1 MNKGIIFALGT
12 VVGAAAGIAGT
23 YFYLNKKMDK
33 IIQSEID
40 EGINDYMNYISEKES
55 LKECVSEN
63 GNEGT
68 ERYYINDEN
77 SEDSE
82 EGGNNIVEYPS
93 EARRGPVEAVSDSE
107 GKKNKGINYNEII
120 DGLNYGKFDY
130 TKPGKSVEETGEIEE
145 SIGIKDVKDD
155 KEYPA
160 PYILEEDGEDLWN
173 ENNSYAKIELIY
185 YSKDQVITDYADREV
200 EGAHDL
206 IGRNNIDVLDSCEDE
221 KDAIIYVMNESMGAI
236 YEVSLIR
243 KSYTDDVLPNL
254 EPDLV

>member
-40 EGINDYMNYISEKES
+40 EGINDYMRYIQEKEA
-55 LKECVSEN
+55 
-63 GNEGT
+63 G
-68 ERYYINDEN
+68 EN
-77 SEDSE
+77 SDDSE
-82 EGGNNIVEYPS
+82 DGGNDLSECPS

-107 GKKNKGINYNEII
+107 GKKNNGVNYNEII
-120 DGLNYGKFDY
+120 EGLNYGKFDY

-145 SIGIKDVKDD
+145 SQGIKDVKDD

-160 PYILEEDGEDLWN
+160 PYILEDGEDLWN

-200 EGAHDL
+200 DGAHDL

-243 KSYTDDVLPNL
+243 KSYTDDVLPTL
-254 EPDLV
+254 EPDLM

>member
-40 EGINDYMNYISEKES
+40 EGISD
-55 LKECVSEN
+55 
-63 GNEGT
+63 
-68 ERYYINDEN
+68 YINYVNEREKKEALEAGEN

-82 EGGNNIVEYPS
+82 EGGNDLSECPS

-130 TKPGKSVEETGEIEE
+130 TKPGKSIEETGEIEE
-145 SIGIKDVKDD
+145 SHVIKDVKDN

-160 PYILEEDGEDLWN
+160 PYILEDGEDIWN

-200 EGAHDL
+200 DGAHDL
-206 IGRNNIDVLDSCEDE
+206 IGRNNIDVLDNCEDE
-221 KDAIIYVMNESMGAI
+221 KDAIIYVMNESMATI

-254 EPDLV
+254 EPDIM

>member
-1 MNKGIIFALGT
+1 MNKGIIFVLGT

-40 EGINDYMNYISEKES
+40 EGISDYMNYIQEKES
-55 LKECVSEN
+55 LSECVSR
-63 GNEGT
+63 T
-68 ERYYINDEN
+68 ERDKEAADADEN
-77 SEDSE
+77 SEDLKD
-82 EGGNNIVEYPS
+82 GGNNLSECPS
-93 EARRGPVEAVSDSE
+93 EARRGPVEAVSDSKD
-107 GKKNKGINYNEII
+107 KKNKGINYNEII
-120 DGLNYGKFDY
+120 EGLNYGKFDY
-130 TKPGKSVEETGEIEE
+130 TKPGKSVEDTGEIEE
-145 SIGIKDVKDD
+145 SQGIKDVKDD

-160 PYILEEDGEDLWN
+160 PYILDDGEDLWN

-200 EGAHDL
+200 DGAHDL

-221 KDAIIYVMNESMGAI
+221 KDAIIYVMNESMATI

-254 EPDLV
+254 EPDIM

>member
-40 EGINDYMNYISEKES
+40 EGISDYMNYISEKES
-55 LKECVSEN
+55 LKECGS
-63 GNEGT
+63 
-68 ERYYINDEN
+68 DEN

-82 EGGNNIVEYPS
+82 EGGNDLSECPS
-93 EARRGPVEAVSDSE
+93 EARRGPVEAVSDSK

-145 SIGIKDVKDD
+145 SVGIKDVKDN

-160 PYILEEDGEDLWN
+160 PYILEDGEDLWN

-200 EGAHDL
+200 DGAHDL

-221 KDAIIYVMNESMGAI
+221 KDAIIYVMNESMATI

-243 KSYTDDVLPNL
+243 KSYTDDVLPTL
-254 EPDLV
+254 EPEL

>member
-40 EGINDYMNYISEKES
+40 EGINDYMNYISEREKKAAEVCQEYEEDETEGRNDLS
-55 LKECVSEN
+55 EC
-63 GNEGT
+63 
-68 ERYYINDEN
+68 
-77 SEDSE
+77 
-82 EGGNNIVEYPS
+82 PS
-93 EARRGPVEAVSDSE
+93 EARRGPVEAVSNSE

-130 TKPGKSVEETGEIEE
+130 TKPGKSVEETGEIEDVE
-145 SIGIKDVKDD
+145 GIKDVKDD

-160 PYILEEDGEDLWN
+160 PYILEDGEDLWN

-200 EGAHDL
+200 DGAHDL

-254 EPDLV
+254 EPDLM

>member
-23 YFYLNKKMDK
+23 YLYLNKKMDK

-40 EGINDYMNYISEKES
+40 EGINDYMNYISEREKKAAAVCQGYE
-55 LKECVSEN
+55 E
-63 GNEGT
+63 
-68 ERYYINDEN
+68 DET
-77 SEDSE
+77 
-82 EGGNNIVEYPS
+82 EGGNDLSEYPS
-93 EARRGPVEAVSDSE
+93 EARRGPIEAVSDSK

-145 SIGIKDVKDD
+145 SDFNSSTNENARGIKDVKDD

-160 PYILEEDGEDLWN
+160 PYILEDGEDLWN

-200 EGAHDL
+200 DGAHDL

-221 KDAIIYVMNESMGAI
+221 KDAIIYVMNESMATI

-254 EPDLV
+254 EPDLM

>member
-40 EGINDYMNYISEKES
+40 EGISDYMNYIQEKEA
-55 LKECVSEN
+55 LEA
-63 GNEGT
+63 G
-68 ERYYINDEN
+68 EN

-82 EGGNNIVEYPS
+82 DGGNDLSECPS
-93 EARRGPVEAVSDSE
+93 EVRRGPVEAVSDSK

-145 SIGIKDVKDD
+145 SVGVKDVKDN

-160 PYILEEDGEDLWN
+160 PYILEDGEDLWN

-200 EGAHDL
+200 DGAHDL

-221 KDAIIYVMNESMGAI
+221 KDAIIYVMNESMAAI

-254 EPDLV
+254 EPEL

>member
-40 EGINDYMNYISEKES
+40 EGISDYMNYISEKES
-55 LKECVSEN
+55 LKECVS
-63 GNEGT
+63 
-68 ERYYINDEN
+68 DEN

-82 EGGNNIVEYPS
+82 ESGND
-93 EARRGPVEAVSDSE
+93 RRGPVEAVSDSK
-107 GKKNKGINYNEII
+107 GKKNKSINYNEII

-130 TKPGKSVEETGEIEE
+130 TKPGKSVEETGEIEDAE
-145 SIGIKDVKDD
+145 GIKDVKDD

-160 PYILEEDGEDLWN
+160 PYILEDGEDLWN

-221 KDAIIYVMNESMGAI
+221 KDAIIYVMNESMATI

-254 EPDLV
+254 EPDIM